1 MVLVAILRP
10 GTEISGIKAIDRF
23 RGKKLLIIVMIL
35 AQVLLL
41 HVICNL
47 NEACKT
53 QNSQT
58 QHQFDMMAEAIAK
71 GQPYLEEKPP
81 ELLSEMDNPY
91 SYQARIENG
100 VQDECLYDVAYY
112 KGHYYVYFGVGPII
126 TFYVPYYLITGNYLN
141 TVDMLYFIGVM
152 VIGGWM
158 LLLYEIVKKYFKD
171 FAFASYIICVFAFS
185 AGCGRTYVISRPSFY
200 AIPMTLGLVCTLFGL
215 AFWFKALEYLKDAT
229 LRINPVY
236 TLLGSFLWRMLLLA
250 DRNFL

>member
-1 MVLVAILRP
+1 MVHVAILRP

-91 SYQARIENG
+91 SY
-100 VQDECLYDVAYY
+100 
-112 KGHYYVYFGVGPII
+112 
-126 TFYVPYYLITGNYLN
+126 
-141 TVDMLYFIGVM
+141 
-152 VIGGWM
+152 
-158 LLLYEIVKKYFKD
+158 
-171 FAFASYIICVFAFS
+171 
-185 AGCGRTYVISRPSFY
+185 
-200 AIPMTLGLVCTLFGL
+200 
-215 AFWFKALEYLKDAT
+215 
-229 LRINPVY
+229 
-236 TLLGSFLWRMLLLA
+236 
-250 DRNFL
+250 

>member
-1 MVLVAILRP
+1 MNEGQLIRIENIIFNMKVPFCFSKKRILVLTLLMVLVAILRP

-91 SYQARIENG
+91 SY
-100 VQDECLYDVAYY
+100 
-112 KGHYYVYFGVGPII
+112 
-126 TFYVPYYLITGNYLN
+126 
-141 TVDMLYFIGVM
+141 
-152 VIGGWM
+152 
-158 LLLYEIVKKYFKD
+158 
-171 FAFASYIICVFAFS
+171 
-185 AGCGRTYVISRPSFY
+185 
-200 AIPMTLGLVCTLFGL
+200 
-215 AFWFKALEYLKDAT
+215 
-229 LRINPVY
+229 
-236 TLLGSFLWRMLLLA
+236 
-250 DRNFL
+250 